1 MMLRERIPYLLLVEV
16 EINRAI
22 VEISLKFLKTLKI
35 VQPCNH
41 SISLLGIHQG
51 NSIAYRSAFCTAPPP
66 HVFCCFI
73 QNSKELESTLLSN
86 NKCMDHRS
94 LVHIKCNT
102 IPL

>member
-1 MMLRERIPYLLLVEV
+1 MMLRKRKPYLLLVEV

-22 VEISLKFLKTLKI
+22 VEIRLKFLKTLKI
-35 VQPCNH
+35 VLPCNP
-41 SISLLGIHQG
+41 SISLLGIHPG
-51 NSIAYRSAFCTAPPP
+51 NSIAYHSAICTP
-66 HVFCCFI
+66 HVFCYFI